1 MTRALISLVATACAL
16 MLLLA
21 YRAPRIPQD
30 RLADQ
35 AVVAPLPASG
45 GPPPDVLITGQ
56 GNLQM
61 TGPSMGWRY
70 SGRGRLLLTGP
81 PVGWS
86 YGHLQVEVTVA
97 GRRILDVAVVRL
109 ATTNA
114 VSQMRSRAAA
124 ERLRSEVLSSQR
136 TDVDVVSG
144 ATSTSHAY
152 LRSLQAALDTA
163 NAATTRE

>member
-1 MTRALISLVATACAL
+1 

-30 RLADQ
+30 RLVDQ
-35 AVVAPLPASG
+35 AVVAPSPPAGS
-45 GPPPDVLITGQ
+45 PPPDVRVTGR

-61 TGPSMGWRY
+61 TGPSMGWY
-70 SGRGRLLLTGP
+70 YPGRGRLLVTGP

-86 YGHLQVEVTVA
+86 YGHLQVEVTLA

-114 VSQMRSRAAA
+114 VSQLRSRAAA
-124 ERLRSEVLSSQR
+124 ELLRSEVLSSQR
-136 TDVDVVSG
+136 IDVDVISG
-144 ATSTSHAY
+144 ATYTSHAY
-152 LRSLQAALDTA
+152 LHSLQAALDMA
-163 NAATTRE
+163 HAATTHG